1 MGNPWSLCLWVV
13 LLGVSGCGSERLTA
27 VDGSGDVALDVAA
40 DSSGS
45 AAEADADAP
54 DTEPADS
61 GLADS
66 APADTSDVEDEGSAD
81 TGAADTAA
89 DVPRDTAAD
98 TAFDG
103 DTAAADG
110 SGDTTDP
117 REGCPELR
125 APGIEYVSFNAFSCE
140 RWNGNC
146 DAGYLPFEN
155 RCGCGCSLSSGSC
168 PAEGEPGV
176 TWVSTDPAA
185 CAFEVPSCG
194 EGLAWFYASCGCGCA
209 PVPPPPCA
217 PETFLPAGLVV
228 EGATCGEAL
237 FCGRTGAVT
246 AGIGA
251 VTTAYADAACSV
263 DVDPL
268 CPASAAFSCRALVD
282 SIDGSDYEAFCALS
296 VTGSLS
302 QIRCSAP

>member
-1 MGNPWSLCLWVV
+1 MWKRRAASLWVV
-13 LLGVSGCGSERLTA
+13 GLLAWGCGSERLTS
-27 VDGSGDVALDVAA
+27 VDGSGDVALDGAA

-45 AAEADADAP
+45 AALSDADAP
-54 DTEPADS
+54 DTEPVDS
-61 GLADS
+61 GVADTT
-66 APADTSDVEDEGSAD
+66 PADTADVADEGSGD
-81 TGAADTAA
+81 TVPSDTTEDA
-89 DVPRDTAAD
+89 PRDTAAD

-103 DTAAADG
+103 DAVSEDG

-117 REGCPELR
+117 REGCPALH
-125 APGIEYVSFNAFSCE
+125 APGIEYVSYNAFSCE

-155 RCGCGCSLSSGSC
+155 RCGCGCSLASGSC
-168 PAEGEPGV
+168 PAAGDPGV
-176 TWVSTDPAA
+176 TWVSTDAAA

-194 EGLAWFYASCGCGCA
+194 AGDAWFYASCGCGCA

-217 PETFLPAGLVV
+217 PEIFLPSGLVV

-237 FCGRTGAVT
+237 FCGRSGSVT

-251 VTTAYADAACSV
+251 VTTSYADAVCSV

-268 CPASAAFSCRALVD
+268 CPADAAFSCRALVD
-282 SIDGSDYEAFCALS
+282 SIDGADYGAFCALS
-296 VTGSLS
+296 VTGTLS
-302 QIRCSAP
+302 QIRCAAP